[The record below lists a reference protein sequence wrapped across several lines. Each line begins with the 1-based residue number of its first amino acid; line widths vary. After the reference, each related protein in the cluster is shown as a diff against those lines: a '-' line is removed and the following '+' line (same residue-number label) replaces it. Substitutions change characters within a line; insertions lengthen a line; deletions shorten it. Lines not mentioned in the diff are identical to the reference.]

1 MTILEKT
8 ELNEDQSLLLVEQAS
23 GLLNFDIGQIGS
35 AFGAEAQK
43 TFKSYMG
50 KASAIP
56 LAKYAASKLVN
67 KPKYNTFQL
76 FSKDTFQKKLHNE
89 IVGILLKSGN
99 YKLVRKALM
108 NGGEL
113 FELMKK

>member
-1 MTILEKT
+1 MTILETT
-8 ELNEDQSLLLVEQAS
+8 ELNDNQALLLVEQSA
-23 GLLNFDIGQIGS
+23 GLLNFDIGQIGNTL
-35 AFGAEAQK
+35 GAEAQK
-43 TFKSYMG
+43 TFKSYMN
-50 KASAIP
+50 KSSAIP
-56 LAKYAASKLVN
+56 LARYAASKLVN

>member
-1 MTILEKT
+1 MILENQQLDNGFQI
-8 ELNEDQSLLLVEQAS
+8 ELAEQAS
-23 GLLNFDIGQIGS
+23 TSFLNFDISQLGSIGNDLKGS
-35 AFGAEAQK
+35 FKNYFGK
-43 TFKSYMG
+43 T
-50 KASAIP
+50 SAIAA
-56 LAKYAASKLVN
+56 AKYAASKLID

-76 FSKDTFQKKLHNE
+76 FSKDTFQKKLHTE

-113 FELMKK
+113 FELIKK

>member
-1 MTILEKT
+1 MILENQALT
-8 ELNEDQSLLLVEQAS
+8 DELTLQLVEQAGMLS
-23 GLLNFDIGQIGS
+23 FDI
-35 AFGAEAQK
+35 AQLGNLSPEVKKSFKGYFDK
-43 TFKSYMG
+43 TT
-50 KASAIP
+50 AIP
-56 LAKYAASKLVN
+56 LAKYAASKLVS
-67 KPKYNTFQL
+67 KQKYNTFQL